1 MDPTETSAPIAQTP
15 DTTPLADT
23 QIPTPQPQAPTQPS
37 GRKVLCI
44 EDEHFIG
51 ELYARALGKSG
62 YEVDVL
68 TDGQKGL
75 EAAQTNA
82 YDIILLDLML
92 PNVTG
97 IEILQALRDPAKT
110 KDLRAKIIITTN
122 LEQREDVRAAIE
134 AQADGYVVKAE
145 LTPRE
150 LAAFIDTVK

>member
-1 MDPTETSAPIAQTP
+1 MEPTEPAKPIAQTP
-15 DTTPLADT
+15 ETTPLAET
-23 QIPTPQPQAPTQPS
+23 QMPTPQPQTAVRPS

-62 YEVDVL
+62 YSVDVIS
-68 TDGQKGL
+68 DGQEGL
-75 EAAQTNA
+75 EAAQTND

-97 IEILQALRDPAKT
+97 IEILQVLRDPAKT

-134 AQADGYVVKAE
+134 AQADGYLVKAE

-150 LAAFIDTVK
+150 LAAFVDTVK

>member
-1 MDPTETSAPIAQTP
+1 MEPNNQPDPIAQTP
-15 DTTPLADT
+15 DTTPLAST
-23 QIPTPQPQAPTQPS
+23 QIPSAQPQTPARPT

-62 YEVDVL
+62 YSVDVI
-68 TDGQKGL
+68 TDGRKGL

-97 IEILQALRDPAKT
+97 IEILQALHDPTKT
-110 KDLRAKIIITTN
+110 KDLKAKIIITTN